1 MTVAYHIQDEPTGG
15 GRAGAFIL
23 NPFWPLLGMMFAGA
37 WLGALLF
44 TSNAILLRGPTWR
57 REIALAILMLVGA
70 PALLMLLAMLGDQ
83 GLISRRAFQYTL
95 ILVVVWKLAIGYWI
109 FFLQQNTHALYEYF
123 SGGSAT
129 GQSVPTGA
137 MLVIGGSM
145 LKSTVVGAV
154 ASPFWQ
160 WMVL

>member
-1 MTVAYHIQDEPTGG
+1 VTVAYHIQDEPTGG

-70 PALLMLLAMLGDQ
+70 PALVMLLAILGDQ

-109 FFLQQNTHALYEYF
+109 FSCSKTRTRSTNTSREAARPVSRYRLAPC
-123 SGGSAT
+123 S
-129 GQSVPTGA
+129 
-137 MLVIGGSM
+137 
-145 LKSTVVGAV
+145 
-154 ASPFWQ
+154 
-160 WMVL
+160 

>member
-1 MTVAYHIQDEPTGG
+1 MTVAYHIHDEPTGA
-15 GRAGAFIL
+15 GRSGTLIL

-57 REIALAILMLVGA
+57 REVVLAALMMVGV
-70 PALLMLLAMLGDQ
+70 PALLMFLGILASQ
-83 GLISRRAFQYTL
+83 GIISRRAFQYTL
-95 ILVVVWKLAIGYWI
+95 ILLVVWKLAFGYWI

-123 SGGSAT
+123 YGGSGG

-137 MLVIGGSM
+137 VLVIGGSM
-145 LKSTVVGAV
+145 LKSTIVNAF

-160 WMVL
+160 WMVT